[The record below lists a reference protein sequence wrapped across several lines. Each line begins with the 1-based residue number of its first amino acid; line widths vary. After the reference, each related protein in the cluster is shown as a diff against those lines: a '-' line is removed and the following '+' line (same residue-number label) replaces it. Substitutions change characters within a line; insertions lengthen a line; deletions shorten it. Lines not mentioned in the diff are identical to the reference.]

1 MSPRITAP
9 PPAPADAVDPAPYA
23 GRFDVPA
30 GGLRRLAARGT
41 IVNALFL
48 IALSSLGLIKGL
60 AVAAFLTAA
69 QFGVWGILVIAFGTF
84 GKLKQIGIGDKFIQQ
99 NETDQELAFQKAFTL
114 EVVTNAMLLLLLL
127 AVIPIYGLLTDASQI
142 ILPGLLLAAAIPAAA
157 LQAPTW
163 IYYRRMN
170 FVRQRSL
177 QAVEPVVA
185 FVVTIPLAAAGL
197 SYWSLVI
204 GVFVGRWAGGLV
216 AACTAPYR
224 LRLRFEKGT
233 TREYF
238 SFSWP
243 LFAAA
248 GLTLLIPQISI
259 LVGEW
264 KLGLAGAGAIA
275 LAGSIVVYTDRVDG
289 VVTQALYPAICA
301 VRGRTELMY
310 EAFVKSNR
318 LALIWGV
325 PFGVAITLFAP
336 DLVEFVLGEQW
347 RPAVVLLQVWGMVG
361 AANHIGFNWPA
372 FYRAIGNTRPMVV
385 VTVMAVVTLAVSI
398 VPLIEWKGL
407 PGFGIAVGLM
417 ATASLIGRGYYL
429 AKLFPGF
436 RLLGHALR
444 AIAPTVP
451 AVGAVIAVRVLL
463 GGERTFALA
472 AGELALYL
480 VVTAVAT
487 LVLERKLLREALG
500 YIRRRSA
507 QAGASATA

>member
-1 MSPRITAP
+1 VSPKVTAP

-23 GRFDVPA
+23 GRFDAPA

-48 IALSSLGLIKGL
+48 IALSSLGLIKGF

-69 QFGVWGILVIAFGTF
+69 QFGVWGVLVIAFGTF

-99 NETDQELAFQKAFTL
+99 DESDQELAFQKAFTL
-114 EVVTNAMLLLLLL
+114 EVVTNAMLMLVLL
-127 AVIPIYGLLTDASQI
+127 AVIPIYALVTDASQI
-142 ILPGLLLAAAIPAAA
+142 VLPALLLAAAIPAAA

-163 IYYRRMN
+163 IFYRRMN

-185 FVVTIPLAAAGL
+185 FVLTIPLAAAGL

-204 GVFVGRWAGGLV
+204 GLFVGRWAGGIV
-216 AACTAPYR
+216 AAKAAPYR

-243 LFAAA
+243 LFVAA

-301 VRGRTELMY
+301 VRDRTELMY

-318 LALIWGV
+318 LALMWGL

-347 RPAVVLLQVWGMVG
+347 LPAVALLQVWGIVG

-372 FYRAIGNTRPMVV
+372 FYRAIGNTRPMIV

-398 VPLIEWKGL
+398 VPLIEWRGL
-407 PGFGIAVGLM
+407 EGFGMAVGLM
-417 ATASLIGRGYYL
+417 ATASFVGRSYYL

-436 RLLGHALR
+436 GLLGYALR
-444 AIAPTVP
+444 AIMPTVP
-451 AVGAVIAVRVLL
+451 AVAVTLAARALL
-463 GGERTFALA
+463 DAERTPLLA
-472 AGELALYL
+472 AGELVLYL
-480 VVTAVAT
+480 GVTAVAT
-487 LVLERKLLREALG
+487 LVFERKLLREAVG
-500 YIRRRSA
+500 YLRRRT
-507 QAGASATA
+507 AGQASAPA